1 MFSTD
6 KGFVFKYFYDE
17 IGPLDV
23 EPTHTELT
31 VHVSATHHCQVRP
44 LPHPEHNMCTHTEC
58 TYKLCHL
65 PLYHP

>member
-44 LPHPEHNMCTHTEC
+44 LPHPEHTHVHT
-58 TYKLCHL
+58 HGV
-65 PLYHP
+65 HI